1 MDRELTKSLSK
12 LCKLY
17 ILESWHRFSILY
29 DVHNL
34 LLVDRKYSQEV
45 EYFYYSEILYTLY
58 IIKSINIRSKLTYYL
73 YRNNMMEYDKMS
85 YYRVIYTIST

>member
-1 MDRELTKSLSK
+1 MMDRELTKSLSK

-29 DVHNL
+29 DVRNL

-45 EYFYYSEILYTLY
+45 EYFYYSEICIQT
-58 IIKSINIRSKLTYYL
+58 
-73 YRNNMMEYDKMS
+73 
-85 YYRVIYTIST
+85 IYNQVNQYKI